1 MKHTRRKF
9 VKTTGIG
16 GLASITAMNIPFFG
30 LVSCSSGDED
40 NGVPPNNGLGITG
53 VSVPPVIDAPAGS
66 ELTLNGKGFQ
76 IGDKIEWISTSD
88 ETKTY
93 TATIDSTDEGSAVLV
108 LPPQIVSGGYR
119 LVLSRNG
126 ETLTL
131 GSVQLNIVA
140 DTDIPDIEGM
150 TVKGIVFSN
159 GIGVPGI
166 VVSDGQQVTTTDEDG
181 IYYLPSTKESGF
193 VFISVPGN
201 YEVPTNGN
209 APQFFKRLSSSS
221 GEVEQHDFSLIE
233 TDNTQHVVLTMA
245 DWHLANRN
253 NDLEQFQNMVL
264 PDVNAMIDSYTAAG
278 TKVYILTLG
287 DMTWDL
293 YWYSNGFGLND
304 YIPYMNQLHS
314 PVFNVIGNHDYDP
327 YFAND
332 RLAED
337 QYRNILGPTY
347 YSFNLGN
354 VHYVVLDDVE
364 YLNSGGS
371 QGTVGSR
378 NYRERL
384 AAEQLEW
391 LKKDLAMVA
400 DKNTPIVIATHT
412 PIYKNP
418 TLDDSG
424 NQVNSHKLE
433 NAPELMACLQ
443 DFSTVHILT
452 GHTHINYT
460 VAEEAGVMEHNT
472 AAICATWWWTG
483 REGYANN
490 HICKDGSPG
499 GYGIWEINGT
509 DIKWQYKSIGFDRD
523 YQFRTYDLN
532 TVHITASEFAPNASE
547 DDMAQYAG
555 PFAQPNSNN
564 EVLIN
569 VWGYDDQWQIEV
581 TENGQQLDVTRV
593 HILDPLHIISYEAKR
608 LNVGAQPTGAFVSDE
623 TAHMFKVQAS
633 APETTLEIKV
643 TDRFGRV
650 YQESMVRPKAFS
662 TALT

>member
-9 VKTTGIG
+9 VKTGIG
-16 GLASITAMNIPFFG
+16 GLASITSFNIPFFG
-30 LVSCSSGDED
+30 LIACSSDSTE
-40 NGVPPNNGLGITG
+40 VPSNNSLGIIG
-53 VSVPPVIDAPAGS
+53 VSVPPVINASAGS
-66 ELTLNGKGFQ
+66 EVVLTGKGFKV
-76 IGDKIEWISTSD
+76 GDQIEWISTSD
-88 ETKTY
+88 
-93 TATIDSTDEGSAVLV
+93 DSKRFSSSIGSATEASAALI
-108 LPPQIVSGGYR
+108 LPTDILSGGYR
-119 LVLSRNG
+119 LVLSRDG
-126 ETLTL
+126 ETLML

-140 DTDIPDIEGM
+140 DSDIPDIEGM

-159 GIGVPGI
+159 GVGVAGV
-166 VVSDGQQVTTTDEDG
+166 VVSDGHEVAMTNEEG
-181 IYYLPSTKESGF
+181 VYYLPSNKESGF

-201 YEVPTNGN
+201 YEVPANGN
-209 APQFFKRLSSSS
+209 APQFFKRLTTSAAT
-221 GEVEQHDFSLIE
+221 VEQHDFSLIE
-233 TDNTQHVVLTMA
+233 TDNAEHVVLTMA

-264 PDVNAMIDSYTAAG
+264 PDVNAMIDSYSAAG
-278 TKVYILTLG
+278 KKVYVLTLG

-337 QYRNILGPTY
+337 PYRNILGPTY
-347 YSFNLGN
+347 YSFNLGQI
-354 VHYVVLDDVE
+354 HYVVLDDVE
-364 YLNSGGS
+364 YLNTGGS

-391 LKKDLAMVA
+391 LKKDLAMIT
-400 DKNTPIVIATHT
+400 DKNTPVVIATHT

-418 TLDDSG
+418 SLDEMG
-424 NQVNSHKLE
+424 NQVNSYKLD

-443 DFSTVHILT
+443 EFSTVHILT

-460 VAEEAGVMEHNT
+460 VEEELGIIEHNT

-483 REGYANN
+483 REGYAGN

-499 GYGIWEINGT
+499 GYGIWEING
-509 DIKWQYKSIGFDRD
+509 DQMQWQYKSIGFDTD
-523 YQFRTYDLN
+523 YQFRAYDLN
-532 TVHITASEFAPNASE
+532 TVHITAAKFAPNASE
-547 DDMAQYAG
+547 GEVEQYAG
-555 PFAQPNSNN
+555 PYAQPNLNN

-569 VWGYDDQWQIEV
+569 IWGYDDQWQIEV
-581 TENGQQLDVTRV
+581 SENGRSLDVSRV
-593 HILDPLHIISYEAKR
+593 KMMDPLHIISYDALR
-608 LNVGAQPTGAFVSDE
+608 LNVGAQPTGAFATSE
-623 TAHMFKVQAS
+623 TGHLFKVQAS
-633 APETTLEIKV
+633 APNSTLEIKV

-650 YQESMVRPKAFS
+650 YAQSMERPKAFS
-662 TALT
+662 TSIT

>member
-9 VKTTGIG
+9 VKTGIG
-16 GLASITAMNIPFFG
+16 GLASITTFNFPFFG
-30 LVSCSSGDED
+30 LIACSSDSNE
-40 NGVPPNNGLGITG
+40 VPPNNSLGITG
-53 VSVPPVIDAPAGS
+53 VSVPPVINAPAES
-66 ELTLNGKGFQ
+66 EFTLNGKGFKV
-76 IGDKIEWISTSD
+76 GDQIEWTSTSD
-88 ETKTY
+88 DSKKF
-93 TATIDSTDEGSAVLV
+93 TATIGSVTEAAAVLV
-108 LPPQIVSGGYR
+108 LPTDIPSDSYR

-126 ETLTL
+126 ETLAL
-131 GSVQLNIVA
+131 GTVQLNIVA
-140 DTDIPDIEGM
+140 DSDIPDVEGM
-150 TVKGIVFSN
+150 TIKGIVFSN
-159 GIGVPGI
+159 GVGVAGV
-166 VVSDGQQVTTTDEDG
+166 VVSDGHEVTTTDEDG
-181 IYYLPSTKESGF
+181 IYYLPSNKESGF

-201 YEVPTNGN
+201 YEVPANGN
-209 APQFFKRLSSSS
+209 APQFFKRLTTST
-221 GEVEQHDFSLIE
+221 GTVEQHDFSLIE
-233 TDNTQHVVLTMA
+233 TDNTEHVVLTMA

-278 TKVYILTLG
+278 TKVYVLTLG

-332 RLAED
+332 RLAEN

-347 YSFNLGN
+347 YSFNLGQI
-354 VHYVVLDDVE
+354 HYVVLDDVE

-384 AAEQLEW
+384 ATEQLEW
-391 LKKDLAMVA
+391 LKKDLAMIT
-400 DKNTPIVIATHT
+400 DKSTPIVIATHT
-412 PIYKNP
+412 PVYKNP
-418 TLDDSG
+418 SLDESG
-424 NQVNSHKLE
+424 NQVNSYKLD
-433 NAPELMACLQ
+433 NAPELMASLQ
-443 DFSTVHILT
+443 EFSTVHILT
-452 GHTHINYT
+452 GHTHINFT
-460 VAEEAGVMEHNT
+460 VEEEVGVMEHNT

-499 GYGIWEINGT
+499 GYGIWEMNGNEM
-509 DIKWQYKSIGFDRD
+509 KWQYKSIGFDVD
-523 YQFRTYDLN
+523 YQFRAYDLN
-532 TVHITASEFAPNASE
+532 MVHITAAEFAPNASE

-555 PFAQPNSNN
+555 PFALPNLNN

-569 VWGYDDQWQIEV
+569 IWGYDDQWQIEV
-581 TENGQQLDVTRV
+581 SENGEALDVARV
-593 HILDPLHIISYEAKR
+593 KMLDPLHIISYDALR
-608 LNVGAQPTGAFVSDE
+608 LNVGAQPTGAFVTTES
-623 TAHMFKVQAS
+623 AHLFKVTAS
-633 APETTLEIKV
+633 APDSTLEIKV

-650 YQESMVRPKAFS
+650 YNESMERPKAFS
-662 TALT
+662 TAMI